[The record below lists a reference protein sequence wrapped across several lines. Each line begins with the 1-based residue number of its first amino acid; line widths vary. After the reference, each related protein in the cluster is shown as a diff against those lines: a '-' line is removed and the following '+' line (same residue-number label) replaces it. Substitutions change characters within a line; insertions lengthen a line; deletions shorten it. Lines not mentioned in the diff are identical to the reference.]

1 MKKGIIKTL
10 FFIVSILL
18 AVVLGKAIGGA
29 VNGIQFLSWLAIAAK
44 FGISTVTVDLS
55 VLQLTFGLMV
65 NINVAQAIL
74 LLTAIIIYT
83 RIQR

>member
-10 FFIVSILL
+10 FFIVMILL
-18 AVVLGKAIGGA
+18 AIVLGRAIGGA
-29 VNGIQFLSWLAIAAK
+29 VGGIQFLSWLGITAK
-44 FGISTVTVDLS
+44 FGVSTVTIDLS

-74 LLTAIIIYT
+74 LLAAIFAYT

>member
-1 MKKGIIKTL
+1 MKKGIIKAL
-10 FFIVSILL
+10 FFVVMILL

-29 VNGIQFLSWLAIAAK
+29 VGGISFLAWLGITAK

-55 VLQLTFGLMV
+55 VLQLTFGLMI

-74 LLTAIIIYT
+74 LLAAIFTYT

>member
-1 MKKGIIKTL
+1 MKKGMIRTL
-10 FFIVSILL
+10 FFIVSIIL

-29 VNGIQFLSWLAIAAK
+29 VTGIRFLSWLGIAAK
-44 FGISTVTVDLS
+44 FGISTVTADLS

-74 LLTAIIIYT
+74 LLTAIFIYT

>member
-1 MKKGIIKTL
+1 MIRTL
-10 FFIVSILL
+10 FFIVSIIL

-29 VNGIQFLSWLAIAAK
+29 VTGIQFLSWLGIAAK

-74 LLTAIIIYT
+74 LLTAIFIYT